1 VPKKTEGRT
10 ILYIPVLVS
19 QQEMMVYSKGVS
31 RVTGSYQGWGLAGHA
46 TPRAPSMAAHEDP
59 KFKARVGYIASKT
72 LSKKKND

>member
-1 VPKKTEGRT
+1 
-10 ILYIPVLVS
+10 
-19 QQEMMVYSKGVS
+19 MVYSKGVS